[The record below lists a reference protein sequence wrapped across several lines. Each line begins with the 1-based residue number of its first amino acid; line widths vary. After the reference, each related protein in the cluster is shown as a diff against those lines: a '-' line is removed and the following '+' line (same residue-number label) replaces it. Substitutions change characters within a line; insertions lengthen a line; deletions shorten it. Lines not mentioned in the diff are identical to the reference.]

1 MDKRFSAFSCNMVDK
16 KRMKVKFPRK
26 TQTSNFIQC
35 IGHFTIASIR
45 TFLIIHDILE
55 NHFSKFT

>member
-1 MDKRFSAFSCNMVDK
+1 MDERFTASLSNMIDK